1 MKNYLHLIR
10 NAVISLISEEKKQ
23 RAQFTG
29 ILGNHAGVTDA
40 GDGLVYMTLFNGQ
53 VIRLI
58 NRRVPNV
65 PYKSVVAGYEPSAPN
80 VLQVLYSREV
90 YGGEDAD
97 PDVPNH
103 HETHEYPSL
112 DTVWVGAEQFTPLL
126 TLPSSGFIV
135 QVYGGVLRKADDSGW
150 MVVQSEEVDLSSYQ
164 PSAGA
169 KYVLIDVD
177 DSGVLSVISGSLV
190 DSIDELSVSDIPE
203 TSNIPI
209 ACVRLYDGQDEI
221 RRGDPITDFLEV
233 RALVASNVGAD
244 HSDNFNSVQRSW
256 FL

>member
-1 MKNYLHLIR
+1 MRDYLRGIKKS
-10 NAVISLISEEKKQ
+10 ISKMVADKTEDK
-23 RAQFTG
+23 AQLSG
-29 ILGNHAGVTDA
+29 ILGNHSGVLDA
-40 GDGLVYMTLFNGQ
+40 GDGFVYMTVFNGQ

-58 NRRVPNV
+58 NKRVPNIAGLPV
-65 PYKSVVAGYEPSAPN
+65 IAGYDQSEPN
-80 VLQVLYSREV
+80 FLQVLYSRGVFGSENTQ
-90 YGGEDAD
+90 
-97 PDVPNH
+97 PQIPNH
-103 HETHEYPSL
+103 HENHEYPGL

-126 TLPSSGFIV
+126 TLPSSGFTV

-164 PSAGA
+164 PSVGA
-169 KYVLIDVD
+169 RYVLLDVN
-177 DSGVLSVISGSLV
+177 DSGTISVVSGSLV
-190 DSIDELSVSDIPE
+190 DSIDLLTVSNIPE

-221 RRGDPITDFLEV
+221 RRGDPITDFIEV

-244 HSDNFNSVQRSW
+244 HSDNLGSVQRSW